1 MILNN
6 YKTVLRRKV
15 KATSKFD
22 ILQIKLFALVSSE
35 QKRRNRKI
43 WRKIIARCFQM
54 PLLQVYFEYLLII
67 PLLSASCLIVR
78 LHT

>member
-6 YKTVLRRKV
+6 YETVLRRKV

-43 WRKIIARCFQM
+43 WRKMIARCFQM
-54 PLLQVYFEYLLII
+54 LQVYFECLLII
-67 PLLSASCLIVR
+67 PLLYASCLIVR
-78 LHT
+78 LHTL